1 MLVFFSST
9 AYPNYSTTSKYK
21 QQKIILYFFFFCLH
35 PLTQCLQSDW
45 SAVGSLKKP
54 RSSGDGNGF
63 SKYFPFVAM
72 HAHHCCETRFVPE
85 WKTKIAPGFFSKNFN
100 LKTNAC
106 GTNDIWL
113 FLQFMRVLKGI
124 IPNQSDYL
132 CRPQAF
138 IDGV

>member
-1 MLVFFSST
+1 MLVFFWST

-54 RSSGDGNGF
+54 RSSGDENGF

-72 HAHHCCETRFVPE
+72 HAHHLLRN
-85 WKTKIAPGFFSKNFN
+85 KICPRMENKDCSGIFSKNFA
-100 LKTNAC
+100 LKTNAWE
-106 GTNDIWL
+106 TNDIWL

-124 IPNQSDYL
+124 IQNQSDYL
-132 CRPQAF
+132 CRPQTF